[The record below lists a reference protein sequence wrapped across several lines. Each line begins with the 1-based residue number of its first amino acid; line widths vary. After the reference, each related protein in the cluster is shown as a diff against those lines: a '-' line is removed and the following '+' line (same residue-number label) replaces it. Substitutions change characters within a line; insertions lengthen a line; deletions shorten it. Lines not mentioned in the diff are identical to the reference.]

1 MGLKAKASHS
11 KLIWN
16 IHYVRHLKFNKINIL
31 PGVEG
36 TGWVLQDPWL
46 IVLVSVGCCSVL
58 FSSDVEGNI
67 VECFTTVNGS
77 IVELDWSY
85 VISGGVEYDCVTK
98 AGVVTTLSVAISL
111 PVFEAALCDI
121 VSEVMLSIT
130 SAFLWVVM
138 SVFCSSSVVDL
149 TVSTNNGDE
158 EEGLGNEV
166 TVDVSV
172 TVTSGE
178 VSSISDVDILFCV
191 E

>member
-1 MGLKAKASHS
+1 M
-11 KLIWN
+11 
-16 IHYVRHLKFNKINIL
+16 
-31 PGVEG
+31 EG
-36 TGWVLQDPWL
+36 TGLVLQDPRL
-46 IVLVSVGCCSVL
+46 TVLVSVGCCSVL

-67 VECFTTVNGS
+67 VECFTTVNGP

-111 PVFEAALCDI
+111 PVFEAALSDI
-121 VSEVMLSIT
+121 VSEVILSIT

-138 SVFCSSSVVDL
+138 SVFCSSSVDL

-178 VSSISDVDILFCV
+178 VSSIFDVDILFCV